1 MASTAVSAT
10 REEPSSH
17 VLRDE
22 SKREA
27 ELKIAK
33 REVF

>member
-1 MASTAVSAT
+1 MASKAAT
-10 REEPSSH
+10 REEPSGH

-27 ELKIAK
+27 ELKTANGE
-33 REVF
+33 EVS